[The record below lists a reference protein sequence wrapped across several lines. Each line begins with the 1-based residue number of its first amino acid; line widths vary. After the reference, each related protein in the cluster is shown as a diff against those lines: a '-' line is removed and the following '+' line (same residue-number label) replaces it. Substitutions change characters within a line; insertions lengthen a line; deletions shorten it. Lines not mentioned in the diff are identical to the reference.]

1 MVYHFVFETKA
12 LLKKNSRTGS
22 KKNISFHY
30 DLGNSF
36 YEKWLDESMTYS
48 SAMFKDPG
56 DNLHKG
62 QINKY
67 ENLANIT
74 GVEECDKIL
83 EVGCGWEVFPLFSKK
98 ILSKRNSN
106 YNFKKTV

>member
-1 MVYHFVFETKA
+1 MGSSDSNS
-12 LLKKNSRTGS
+12 KKKTSNIGS

-48 SAMFKDPG
+48 SAMFKNPS

-74 GVEECDKIL
+74 GGGVR
-83 EVGCGWEVFPLFSKK
+83 GFGH
-98 ILSKRNSN
+98 
-106 YNFKKTV
+106 